1 MERIQPKSK
10 SKEQYTREFVV
21 SANEVQ
27 KTIGPPSYAG
37 TVQPIREAIITNL
50 IGIVDSRDPMWG
62 TLWMILNTA
71 NAALFPGGPPA
82 QILPTA
88 HPGDI
93 LPWVHPTT
101 ARDRENYMIGHVR
114 DMERYENEL
123 AINEAMKD
131 FIHTRVD
138 PVYFDALRRPRIGFK
153 GVTLLQF
160 LAHLAAS
167 YPATPEEKAK
177 GRAKLLEPWDPTDH
191 IATLFEKI
199 KKTLE
204 SLADMYNMATYV
216 PAEFIE
222 ATYMAIQRTGEF
234 NRDCEKWK
242 RLPVASR
249 TTEAQI
255 RAFFLEKYE
264 MWDVNKSL
272 QDVGIAAQAEQMAA
286 LQQQNHDLQAQFVAH
301 SAQAKVYHG
310 FIDHAMS
317 DMTDINSGG
326 GGGGGGGG
334 DDQTMVSQLSHAMS
348 AQTDAVLQAIQTALA
363 ASNQSSSNSGGGG
376 RNGGG
381 GGRGGRGGGG
391 RGGGRGGRHT
401 AGGQGRGGPRRPA
414 SDGPVGSV
422 KTTKYWSKNDNCCW
436 TCGCDIS
443 SLHYSANCNCK
454 LPGHISTHTG
464 DNPAPGASTKDKEFS
479 KWTNVNWP

>member
-160 LAHLAAS
+160 LAHLATS

-177 GRAKLLEPWDPTDH
+177 GRAKLLEPWDPNDH

-204 SLADMYNMATYV
+204 SLADMYNMATYA

-222 ATYMAIQRTGEF
+222 ATYMAVQRTGEF

-264 MWDVNKSL
+264 MWDVHKSL
-272 QDVGIAAQAEQMAA
+272 QDVGIAAQAEERMAV
-286 LQQQNHDLQAQFVAH
+286 LEQQNRDLQAKFVAH
-301 SAQAKVYHG
+301 SAQAQVYHG

-317 DMTDINSGG
+317 DMTEPN
-326 GGGGGGGG
+326 GGGGGGG

-348 AQTDAVLQAIQTALA
+348 AQTNAVL
-363 ASNQSSSNSGGGG
+363 
-376 RNGGG
+376 
-381 GGRGGRGGGG
+381 
-391 RGGGRGGRHT
+391 
-401 AGGQGRGGPRRPA
+401 
-414 SDGPVGSV
+414 
-422 KTTKYWSKNDNCCW
+422 
-436 TCGCDIS
+436 
-443 SLHYSANCNCK
+443 
-454 LPGHISTHTG
+454 
-464 DNPAPGASTKDKEFS
+464 
-479 KWTNVNWP
+479 

>member
-37 TVQPIREAIITNL
+37 TVQPIREAVITNL
-50 IGIVDSRDPMWG
+50 IGMSDRRDPQWG
-62 TLWMILNTA
+62 MLWMILNTA
-71 NAALFPGGPPA
+71 NAALFPGGPQA
-82 QILPTA
+82 QIQPTA

-93 LPWVHPTT
+93 IPWVQPTT
-101 ARDRENYMIGHVR
+101 QRDRENYMIGHVR

-131 FIHTRVD
+131 FILTRVD

-160 LAHLAAS
+160 LAHLATS
-167 YPATPEEKAK
+167 YPATPEEKAE
-177 GRAKLLEPWDPTDH
+177 GRAKLSAPWDPTDH
-191 IATLFEKI
+191 IATLFERI

-204 SLADMYNMATYV
+204 SLADMYNMATYL
-216 PAEFIE
+216 PSEFIE

-272 QDVGIAAQAEQMAA
+272 QDVGIAAQAERMAV
-286 LQQQNHDLQAQFVAH
+286 LEQQNRDLQAKFVAH
-301 SAQAKVYHG
+301 SAQAQVYHG

-317 DMTDINSGG
+317 DMTENNGSAGG
-326 GGGGGGGG
+326 GAGGG
-334 DDQTMVSQLSHAMS
+334 DDQTMVSQLTHAMS
-348 AQTDAVLQAIQTALA
+348 AQTDAMMQAFQTALA
-363 ASNQSSSNSGGGG
+363 ANQSAQNSGGGS

-381 GGRGGRGGGG
+381 GRSTGGRG
-391 RGGGRGGRHT
+391 RGGRGGRHT
-401 AGGQGRGGPRRPA
+401 AGGRGQGGPRRPA
-414 SDGPVGSV
+414 SDGPIGTV

-436 TCGCDIS
+436 TCGYDIS
-443 SLHYSANCNCK
+443 SLHDSTNCNCK
-454 LPGHISTHTG
+454 LPGHITTHTG

-479 KWTNVNWP
+479 KWA